1 MAEKG
6 LLRVEPKASA
16 IASISRRQAADNGDY
31 LPYDFGIDTI
41 AKACRLG
48 KAV

>member
-1 MAEKG
+1 VKRLPRIEQ
-6 LLRVEPKASA
+6 KASA
-16 IASISRRQAADNGDY
+16 KTSISGQQAADNGDY

-48 KAV
+48 KSV